1 VGFILPASQ
10 AQTKLIPRIEA
21 RMARPDSTLSRINI
35 DFIAV
40 AIALTLATLI
50 RFNILPPVSF

>member
-1 VGFILPASQ
+1 
-10 AQTKLIPRIEA
+10 
-21 RMARPDSTLSRINI
+21 MATPHSTQSRINI

-40 AIALTLATLI
+40 IIALTLATLI

>member
-1 VGFILPASQ
+1 MAAPHST
-10 AQTKLIPRIEA
+10 QT
-21 RMARPDSTLSRINI
+21 RINV

-40 AIALTLATLI
+40 AIALTLAALI